1 MAKFTRLVM
10 PGNRSQ
16 IVIKSEGWQKMKR
29 EKLLAS
35 GAWLLMVSAIVAQSP
50 GDGGKVPSPLSP
62 YGQIGS
68 AVIKKEQGTNEKKDL
83 ELPAMEVDK
92 VAIGAIPREG
102 AAPLYPRFFLG
113 GEYLAWKLNNTT
125 VNPIVFN
132 VPEGLLQTSPT
143 TVSIDQFNDVSIASI
158 SNNSSLLLQSQAQL
172 SQNSIINYGMQSGMR
187 LSAGYYLEQDSGLS
201 VNGNFILVPKNSY
214 YLSSVTGLN
223 DFPILLQ
230 TGLNNSINFAI
241 ASNVVGEAPTI
252 VSQNYAI
259 ALSRQ
264 VNSSIFANASTYIAG
279 GELNVR
285 GRDFLIGDMNFSGLL
300 GFRYFQFKEAFDVSS
315 QYTIFKPNGVS
326 DLQTFNLVTV
336 PGTPF
341 TPERSTTIQLPS
353 SLNFPT
359 PINIQSASNDQIKVY
374 NHFIGPQIGIN
385 ADYHYNR
392 WSVMTGF
399 NLGIGVMHQVAKISS
414 NTAQTVVRETS
425 TQNAAGQITSTT
437 NTTTTNSNGGLL
449 FSPTDV
455 GQYSRNQFGLL
466 PEINAKLGFKATER
480 IKLTVGYDFLLLA
493 NVLRAPNQ
501 TQLIPYSNNLS
512 YTANNQT
519 QSANQTLQIPA
530 FQYNTSNLIINGV
543 TAGLQL
549 DF

>member
-1 MAKFTRLVM
+1 MHKNGKVYPACDAGKSK
-10 PGNRSQ
+10 PNSK
-16 IVIKSEGWQKMKR
+16 KSEGWQKMKR

-50 GDGGKVPSPLSP
+50 VDGGKVPSPLSP

-68 AVIKKEQGTNEKKDL
+68 AVIKKEQVTNEKKDL

-92 VAIGAIPREG
+92 VPIGAIPREG

-132 VPEGLLQTSPT
+132 VPEGLLQTAPT
-143 TVSIDQFNDVSIASI
+143 TISFDQNGDPQSIVSV

-172 SQNSIINYGMQSGMR
+172 SQNSIVDYGMQSGMR
-187 LSAGYYLEQDSGLS
+187 FSAGYYLEQDSGLS

-223 DFPILLQ
+223 DFPVLLE
-230 TGLNNSINFAI
+230 TGFNNSLNFTIPSNI
-241 ASNVVGEAPTI
+241 AGQAPTM
-252 VSQNYAI
+252 VTQNYAI
-259 ALSRQ
+259 VLSRQ
-264 VNSSIFANASTYIAG
+264 VDSSIFANASTYIAG

-315 QYTIFKPNGVS
+315 QYTIFRPNGVTDVQNINVNGDIVS
-326 DLQTFNLVTV
+326 A
-336 PGTPF
+336 P
-341 TPERSTTIQLPS
+341 IA
-353 SLNFPT
+353 LNFPT
-359 PINIQSASNDQIKVY
+359 PININSASNDQIKVY

-414 NTAQTVVRETS
+414 STTQTVKTETS

-437 NTTTTNSNGGLL
+437 NTSTTNSAGGLL
-449 FSPTDV
+449 FSPVDV

-501 TQLIPYSNNLS
+501 TQLIPYSNNLN

-530 FQYNTSNLIINGV
+530 FQYSTSNLIINGV
-543 TAGLQL
+543 TAGMQL

>member
-50 GDGGKVPSPLSP
+50 VDGGKVPSPLSP

-68 AVIKKEQGTNEKKDL
+68 AVIKKEQGTNEKKEL
-83 ELPAMEVDK
+83 ELPAMEVDVDK
-92 VAIGAIPREG
+92 VPLGAIPREG

-132 VPEGLLQTSPT
+132 VPEGLLQTAPT
-143 TVSIDQFNDVSIASI
+143 TISFDQINQVSIVSV

-172 SQNSIINYGMQSGMR
+172 SQNSIIDYGMQSGMR

-230 TGLNNSINFAI
+230 TGFNNALNFTIP
-241 ASNVVGEAPTI
+241 SNVVGEDPTM
-252 VSQNYAI
+252 VTQNYAI
-259 ALSRQ
+259 TLSRQ
-264 VNSSIFANASTYIAG
+264 VVSSIFANASTYIAG

-300 GFRYFQFKEAFDVSS
+300 GFRYFQFKEAFDVNS
-315 QYTIFKPNGVS
+315 QYKIFRPEGVNDNQNFNVNGV
-326 DLQTFNLVTV
+326 NLNV
-336 PGTPF
+336 P
-341 TPERSTTIQLPS
+341 IAI
-353 SLNFPT
+353 NY
-359 PINIQSASNDQIKVY
+359 PIPVDIKSVSNDQIKVY

-414 NTAQTVVRETS
+414 STTQTVTTETAYQ
-425 TQNAAGQITSTT
+425 TIPTPPKPTTSA
-437 NTTTTNSNGGLL
+437 GGLL

-501 TQLIPYSNNLS
+501 TQLIPYSNNLN

-530 FQYNTSNLIINGV
+530 FQYSTSNLIINGV
-543 TAGLQL
+543 TAGMQL

>member
-1 MAKFTRLVM
+1 MHKNGKVYPACDAGKSK
-10 PGNRSQ
+10 PNSK
-16 IVIKSEGWQKMKR
+16 KSEGWQKMKR

-50 GDGGKVPSPLSP
+50 VDGGKVPSPLSP

-83 ELPAMEVDK
+83 ELPAMEVDVDK
-92 VAIGAIPREG
+92 VPIGAIPREG

-132 VPEGLLQTSPT
+132 VPEGLLQTAPT
-143 TVSIDQFNDVSIASI
+143 TISFDQNGDPQSIVSV

-172 SQNSIINYGMQSGMR
+172 SQNSIVDYGMQSGMR
-187 LSAGYYLEQDSGLS
+187 FSAGYYLEQDSGLS

-223 DFPILLQ
+223 DFPVLLE
-230 TGLNNSINFAI
+230 TGFNNSLNFTIPSNI
-241 ASNVVGEAPTI
+241 AGQAPTM
-252 VSQNYAI
+252 VTQNYAI
-259 ALSRQ
+259 VLSRQ
-264 VNSSIFANASTYIAG
+264 VDSSIFANASTYIAG

-315 QYTIFKPNGVS
+315 QYTIFRPNGVTDVQNINVNGDIVS
-326 DLQTFNLVTV
+326 A
-336 PGTPF
+336 P
-341 TPERSTTIQLPS
+341 IA
-353 SLNFPT
+353 LNFPT
-359 PINIQSASNDQIKVY
+359 PININSASNDQIKVY

-414 NTAQTVVRETS
+414 STTQTVKTETS

-437 NTTTTNSNGGLL
+437 NTSITNSAGGLL

-501 TQLIPYSNNLS
+501 TQLIPYSNNLN

-530 FQYNTSNLIINGV
+530 FQYSTSNLIINGV
-543 TAGLQL
+543 TAGMQL

>member
-1 MAKFTRLVM
+1 
-10 PGNRSQ
+10 
-16 IVIKSEGWQKMKR
+16 MKR

-50 GDGGKVPSPLSP
+50 VDGGKVPSPLSP

-68 AVIKKEQGTNEKKDL
+68 AVIKKEQGTNEKKEL
-83 ELPAMEVDK
+83 ELPAMEVDVDK
-92 VAIGAIPREG
+92 VPLGAIPREG

-125 VNPIVFN
+125 LNPIVFN

-143 TVSIDQFNDVSIASI
+143 TISFDQTGALRSIASV

-172 SQNSIINYGMQSGMR
+172 SQNSIIDYGMQSGMR

-230 TGLNNSINFAI
+230 TGFNNSLNFTI
-241 ASNVVGEAPTI
+241 PSNVAGQAPTM
-252 VSQNYAI
+252 VTQNYAI
-259 ALSRQ
+259 TLSRQ
-264 VNSSIFANASTYIAG
+264 VDSSIFANASTYIAG

-300 GFRYFQFKEAFDVSS
+300 GFRYFQFKEAFDVNS
-315 QYTIFKPNGVS
+315 QYQIFRPFGINDIQNINVNG
-326 DLQTFNLVTV
+326 LNL
-336 PGTPF
+336 
-341 TPERSTTIQLPS
+341 SA
-353 SLNFPT
+353 
-359 PINIQSASNDQIKVY
+359 PIAIGYPIPIDIQSSSNDQIKVY

-399 NLGIGVMHQVAKISS
+399 NLGIGVMHQVVKISS
-414 NTAQTVVRETS
+414 NTKQTVVTETANQNGSSEKS
-425 TQNAAGQITSTT
+425 TSI
-437 NTTTTNSNGGLL
+437 TNSAGGLL

-530 FQYNTSNLIINGV
+530 FQYSTSNLIINGV
-543 TAGLQL
+543 TAGMQL

>member
-1 MAKFTRLVM
+1 MHKNGKVYPACDAGKSK
-10 PGNRSQ
+10 PNSK
-16 IVIKSEGWQKMKR
+16 KSEGWQKMKR

-50 GDGGKVPSPLSP
+50 VDGGKVPSPLSP

-68 AVIKKEQGTNEKKDL
+68 AVIKKEQVTNEKKDL

-92 VAIGAIPREG
+92 VPIGAIPREG

-132 VPEGLLQTSPT
+132 VPEGLLQTAPT
-143 TVSIDQFNDVSIASI
+143 TISFDQNGGPQSIVSV

-172 SQNSIINYGMQSGMR
+172 SQNSIVDYGMQSGMR
-187 LSAGYYLEQDSGLS
+187 FSAGYYLEQDSGLS

-223 DFPILLQ
+223 DFPVLLE
-230 TGLNNSINFAI
+230 TGFNNSLNFTIPSNI
-241 ASNVVGEAPTI
+241 AGQAPTM
-252 VSQNYAI
+252 VTQNYAI
-259 ALSRQ
+259 VLSRQ
-264 VNSSIFANASTYIAG
+264 VDSSIFANASTYIAG

-285 GRDFLIGDMNFSGLL
+285 GKDFLIGDMNFSGLL

-315 QYTIFKPNGVS
+315 QYTIFRPNGVTDVQNINVNGNVVS
-326 DLQTFNLVTV
+326 A
-336 PGTPF
+336 P
-341 TPERSTTIQLPS
+341 IA
-353 SLNFPT
+353 LNYPT
-359 PINIQSASNDQIKVY
+359 PININSASNDQIKVY

-414 NTAQTVVRETS
+414 STTQTVKTETS

-437 NTTTTNSNGGLL
+437 NTSTTNSAGGLL
-449 FSPTDV
+449 FSPVDV

-501 TQLIPYSNNLS
+501 TQLIPYSNNLN

-530 FQYNTSNLIINGV
+530 FQYSTSNLIINGV

>member
-10 PGNRSQ
+10 PGNGSQ

-50 GDGGKVPSPLSP
+50 VDGGKVPSPLSP

-83 ELPAMEVDK
+83 ELPAMEVDVDK
-92 VAIGAIPREG
+92 VPIGAIPREG

-132 VPEGLLQTSPT
+132 VPEGLLQTAPT
-143 TVSIDQFNDVSIASI
+143 TISFDQNGDPQSIVSV

-172 SQNSIINYGMQSGMR
+172 SQNSIVDYGMQSGMR
-187 LSAGYYLEQDSGLS
+187 FSAGYYLEQDSGLS

-223 DFPILLQ
+223 DFPVLLE
-230 TGLNNSINFAI
+230 TGFNNSLNFTIPSNI
-241 ASNVVGEAPTI
+241 AGQAPTM
-252 VSQNYAI
+252 VTQNYAI
-259 ALSRQ
+259 VLSRQ
-264 VNSSIFANASTYIAG
+264 VDSSIFANASTYIAG

-315 QYTIFKPNGVS
+315 QYTIFRPNGVTDVQNINVNGDIVS
-326 DLQTFNLVTV
+326 A
-336 PGTPF
+336 P
-341 TPERSTTIQLPS
+341 IA
-353 SLNFPT
+353 LNFPT
-359 PINIQSASNDQIKVY
+359 PININSASNDQIKVY

-414 NTAQTVVRETS
+414 STTQTVVRETS

-437 NTTTTNSNGGLL
+437 NTSTTNSNGGLL

-501 TQLIPYSNNLS
+501 TQLIPYSNNLN

-530 FQYNTSNLIINGV
+530 FQYSTSNLIINGV
-543 TAGLQL
+543 TAGMQL

>member
-50 GDGGKVPSPLSP
+50 VDGGKVPSPLSP

-68 AVIKKEQGTNEKKDL
+68 AVIKKEQVTNEKKDL

-92 VAIGAIPREG
+92 VPIGAIPREG

-132 VPEGLLQTSPT
+132 VPEGLLQTAPT
-143 TVSIDQFNDVSIASI
+143 TISFDQNGGPQSIVSV

-172 SQNSIINYGMQSGMR
+172 SQNSIVDYGMQSGMR
-187 LSAGYYLEQDSGLS
+187 FSAGYYLEQDSGLS

-223 DFPILLQ
+223 DFPVLLE
-230 TGLNNSINFAI
+230 TGFNNSLNFTIPSNI
-241 ASNVVGEAPTI
+241 AGQAPTM
-252 VSQNYAI
+252 VTQNYAI
-259 ALSRQ
+259 VLSRQ
-264 VNSSIFANASTYIAG
+264 VDSSIFANASTYIAG

-285 GRDFLIGDMNFSGLL
+285 GKDFLIGDMNFSGLL

-315 QYTIFKPNGVS
+315 QYTIFRPNGVTDVQNINVNGNVVS
-326 DLQTFNLVTV
+326 A
-336 PGTPF
+336 P
-341 TPERSTTIQLPS
+341 IA
-353 SLNFPT
+353 LNYPT
-359 PINIQSASNDQIKVY
+359 PININSASNDQIKVY

-414 NTAQTVVRETS
+414 STTQTVKTETS

-437 NTTTTNSNGGLL
+437 NTSTTNSAGGLL
-449 FSPTDV
+449 FSPVDV

-501 TQLIPYSNNLS
+501 TQLIPYSNNLN

-530 FQYNTSNLIINGV
+530 FQYSTSNLIINGV

>member
-1 MAKFTRLVM
+1 MHKNGKVYPACDAGKSK
-10 PGNRSQ
+10 PNSK
-16 IVIKSEGWQKMKR
+16 KSEGWQKMKR

-50 GDGGKVPSPLSP
+50 VDGGKVPSPLSP

-83 ELPAMEVDK
+83 ELPAMEVDVDK
-92 VAIGAIPREG
+92 VPIGAIPREG

-132 VPEGLLQTSPT
+132 VPEGLLQTAPT
-143 TVSIDQFNDVSIASI
+143 TISFDQNGDPQSIVSV

-172 SQNSIINYGMQSGMR
+172 SQNSIVDYGMQSGMR

-201 VNGNFILVPKNSY
+201 VNGNFILLPKNSY

-223 DFPILLQ
+223 DFPVLLE
-230 TGLNNSINFAI
+230 TGFNNSLNFTIPSNI
-241 ASNVVGEAPTI
+241 AGQAPTM
-252 VSQNYAI
+252 VTQNYAI
-259 ALSRQ
+259 VLSRQ
-264 VNSSIFANASTYIAG
+264 VDSSIFANASTYIAG

-315 QYTIFKPNGVS
+315 QYTIFRPNGVTDVQNINVNGDIVS
-326 DLQTFNLVTV
+326 A
-336 PGTPF
+336 P
-341 TPERSTTIQLPS
+341 IA
-353 SLNFPT
+353 LNFPT
-359 PINIQSASNDQIKVY
+359 PININSASNDQIKVY

-414 NTAQTVVRETS
+414 STTQTVKTETS
-425 TQNAAGQITSTT
+425 TQNPAGQITSTT
-437 NTTTTNSNGGLL
+437 NTSTTNSAGGLL

-501 TQLIPYSNNLS
+501 TQLIPYSNNLN

-530 FQYNTSNLIINGV
+530 FQSSTSNLIINGV
-543 TAGLQL
+543 TAGMQL

>member
-1 MAKFTRLVM
+1 MHKNGKVYPACDAGKSK
-10 PGNRSQ
+10 PNSK
-16 IVIKSEGWQKMKR
+16 KSEGWQKMKR

-50 GDGGKVPSPLSP
+50 VDGGKVPSPLSP

-68 AVIKKEQGTNEKKDL
+68 AVIKKEQVTNEKKDL

-92 VAIGAIPREG
+92 VPIGAIPREG

-132 VPEGLLQTSPT
+132 VPEGLLQTAPT
-143 TVSIDQFNDVSIASI
+143 TISFDQNGDPQSIVSV

-172 SQNSIINYGMQSGMR
+172 SQNSIVDYGMQSGMR
-187 LSAGYYLEQDSGLS
+187 FSAGYYLEQDSGLS

-223 DFPILLQ
+223 DFPVLLE
-230 TGLNNSINFAI
+230 TGFNNSLNFTIPSNI
-241 ASNVVGEAPTI
+241 AGQAPTM
-252 VSQNYAI
+252 VTQNYAI
-259 ALSRQ
+259 VLSRQ
-264 VNSSIFANASTYIAG
+264 VDSSIFANASTYIAG

-315 QYTIFKPNGVS
+315 QYTIFRPNGVTDVQNINVNGDIVS
-326 DLQTFNLVTV
+326 A
-336 PGTPF
+336 P
-341 TPERSTTIQLPS
+341 IA
-353 SLNFPT
+353 LNFPT
-359 PINIQSASNDQIKVY
+359 PININSASNDQIKVY

-414 NTAQTVVRETS
+414 NTTQTVKTETS

-437 NTTTTNSNGGLL
+437 NTSTTNSAGGLL
-449 FSPTDV
+449 FSPVDV

-501 TQLIPYSNNLS
+501 TQLIPYSNNLN

-530 FQYNTSNLIINGV
+530 FQYSTSNLIINGV
-543 TAGLQL
+543 TAGMQL

>member
-1 MAKFTRLVM
+1 MHKNGKVYPACDAGKSK
-10 PGNRSQ
+10 PNSK
-16 IVIKSEGWQKMKR
+16 KSEGWQKMKR

-50 GDGGKVPSPLSP
+50 VDGGKVPSPLSP

-83 ELPAMEVDK
+83 ELPAMEVDVGK
-92 VAIGAIPREG
+92 VPIGAIPREG

-132 VPEGLLQTSPT
+132 VPEGLLQTAPT
-143 TVSIDQFNDVSIASI
+143 TISFDQNGDPQSIVSV

-172 SQNSIINYGMQSGMR
+172 SQNSIVDYGMQSGMR
-187 LSAGYYLEQDSGLS
+187 FSAGYYLEQDSGLS

-223 DFPILLQ
+223 DFPVLLE
-230 TGLNNSINFAI
+230 TGFNNSLNFTIPSNI
-241 ASNVVGEAPTI
+241 AGQAPTM
-252 VSQNYAI
+252 VTQNYAI
-259 ALSRQ
+259 VLSRQ
-264 VNSSIFANASTYIAG
+264 VDSSIFANASTYIAG

-315 QYTIFKPNGVS
+315 QYTIFRPNGVTDVQNINVNGDIVS
-326 DLQTFNLVTV
+326 A
-336 PGTPF
+336 P
-341 TPERSTTIQLPS
+341 IA
-353 SLNFPT
+353 LNFPT
-359 PINIQSASNDQIKVY
+359 PININSASNDQIKVY

-414 NTAQTVVRETS
+414 STTQTVKTETS

-437 NTTTTNSNGGLL
+437 NTSTTNSAGGLL
-449 FSPTDV
+449 FSPVDV

-501 TQLIPYSNNLS
+501 TQLIPYSNNLN

-530 FQYNTSNLIINGV
+530 FQYSTSNLIINGV
-543 TAGLQL
+543 TAGMQL

>member
-1 MAKFTRLVM
+1 
-10 PGNRSQ
+10 
-16 IVIKSEGWQKMKR
+16 MKR

-68 AVIKKEQGTNEKKDL
+68 AVNKKEQVTNEKKDL

-92 VAIGAIPREG
+92 VPIGAIPREE

-132 VPEGLLQTSPT
+132 VPEGSLQTAPT
-143 TVSIDQFNDVSIASI
+143 TISFGQDGALRSIVSV

-172 SQNSIINYGMQSGMR
+172 SQNSIVDYGMQSGMR

-223 DFPILLQ
+223 DFPVLLE
-230 TGLNNSINFAI
+230 TGFNNSLNFTIPSNI
-241 ASNVVGEAPTI
+241 AGQAPTM
-252 VSQNYAI
+252 VTQNYAI
-259 ALSRQ
+259 VLSRQ
-264 VNSSIFANASTYIAG
+264 VDSSIFANASTYIAG

-315 QYTIFKPNGVS
+315 QYTIFRPNGVTDVQNINVNGNVVS
-326 DLQTFNLVTV
+326 A
-336 PGTPF
+336 P
-341 TPERSTTIQLPS
+341 IA
-353 SLNFPT
+353 LNYPT
-359 PINIQSASNDQIKVY
+359 PININSASNDQIKVY

-414 NTAQTVVRETS
+414 STTQTVKTETS

-437 NTTTTNSNGGLL
+437 NTSTTNSAGGLL
-449 FSPTDV
+449 FSPVDV

-501 TQLIPYSNNLS
+501 TQLIPYSNNLN

-530 FQYNTSNLIINGV
+530 FQYSTSNLIINGV

>member
-1 MAKFTRLVM
+1 MHKNGKVYPACDAGKSK
-10 PGNRSQ
+10 PNSK
-16 IVIKSEGWQKMKR
+16 KSEGWQKMKR

-50 GDGGKVPSPLSP
+50 VDGGKVPSPLSP

-68 AVIKKEQGTNEKKDL
+68 AVIKKEQVTNEKKDL

-92 VAIGAIPREG
+92 VPIGAIPREG

-132 VPEGLLQTSPT
+132 VPEGLLQTAPT
-143 TVSIDQFNDVSIASI
+143 TISFDQNGDPQSIVSV

-172 SQNSIINYGMQSGMR
+172 SQNSIVDYGMQSGMR
-187 LSAGYYLEQDSGLS
+187 FSAGYYLEQDSGLS

-223 DFPILLQ
+223 DFPVLLE
-230 TGLNNSINFAI
+230 TGFNNSLNFTIPSNI
-241 ASNVVGEAPTI
+241 AGQAPTM
-252 VSQNYAI
+252 VTQNYAI
-259 ALSRQ
+259 VLSRQ
-264 VNSSIFANASTYIAG
+264 VDSSIFANASTYIAG

-300 GFRYFQFKEAFDVSS
+300 GFRYFQFKEAFNVSS
-315 QYTIFKPNGVS
+315 QYTIFRPNGVTDVQNINVNVDIVS
-326 DLQTFNLVTV
+326 A
-336 PGTPF
+336 P
-341 TPERSTTIQLPS
+341 IA
-353 SLNFPT
+353 LNFPT
-359 PINIQSASNDQIKVY
+359 PININSASNDQIKVY

-414 NTAQTVVRETS
+414 STTQTVKTETS

-437 NTTTTNSNGGLL
+437 NTSTTNSAGGLL
-449 FSPTDV
+449 FSPVDV

-501 TQLIPYSNNLS
+501 TQLIPYSNNLN

-530 FQYNTSNLIINGV
+530 FQYSTSNLIINGV
-543 TAGLQL
+543 TAGMQL

>member
-1 MAKFTRLVM
+1 
-10 PGNRSQ
+10 
-16 IVIKSEGWQKMKR
+16 MKR

-50 GDGGKVPSPLSP
+50 VDGGKVPSPLSP

-83 ELPAMEVDK
+83 ELPAMEVDVDK
-92 VAIGAIPREG
+92 VPIGAIPREG

-125 VNPIVFN
+125 LNPIVFN
-132 VPEGLLQTSPT
+132 VPEGLLQTAPT
-143 TVSIDQFNDVSIASI
+143 TITFNQNGVVSSNVSV

-172 SQNSIINYGMQSGMR
+172 SQNGVIDYGMQSGMR

-201 VNGNFILVPKNSY
+201 INGNFILVPKNSY

-230 TGLNNSINFAI
+230 TGFQNTLNFVIPAV
-241 ASNVVGEAPTI
+241 VVGDSPTLTTED
-252 VSQNYAI
+252 YAI
-259 ALSRQ
+259 VLSRQ
-264 VNSSIFANASTYIAG
+264 VDSSIFANASTYIAG

-315 QYTIFKPNGVS
+315 QYTIFRPNGVTDVQNINVNGDIVS
-326 DLQTFNLVTV
+326 A
-336 PGTPF
+336 P
-341 TPERSTTIQLPS
+341 IA
-353 SLNFPT
+353 LNFPT
-359 PINIQSASNDQIKVY
+359 PININSASNDQIKVY

-399 NLGIGVMHQVAKISS
+399 NLGIGVMHQVANISS
-414 NTAQTVVRETS
+414 STTQTVKTETS

-437 NTTTTNSNGGLL
+437 NTSTTNSAGGLL

-501 TQLIPYSNNLS
+501 TQLIPYSNNLN

-530 FQYNTSNLIINGV
+530 FQYSTSNLIINGV
-543 TAGLQL
+543 TAGMQL

>member
-1 MAKFTRLVM
+1 
-10 PGNRSQ
+10 
-16 IVIKSEGWQKMKR
+16 MKR

-50 GDGGKVPSPLSP
+50 VDGGKVPSPLSP

-68 AVIKKEQGTNEKKDL
+68 AVIKKEQVPNEKKDL
-83 ELPAMEVDK
+83 ELPAMEVDVDK
-92 VAIGAIPREG
+92 VPIGAIPREG

-125 VNPIVFN
+125 LNPIVFN

-143 TVSIDQFNDVSIASI
+143 TITFNQNGVVSSNVSV

-172 SQNSIINYGMQSGMR
+172 SQNGIIDYGMQSGMR

-230 TGLNNSINFAI
+230 TGFQNTLNFVIPAV
-241 ASNVVGEAPTI
+241 VVGDAPTL
-252 VSQNYAI
+252 STQDYAI
-259 ALSRQ
+259 VLSRQ
-264 VNSSIFANASTYIAG
+264 VDSSIFANASTYIAG
-279 GELNVR
+279 GELNVK

-300 GFRYFQFKEAFDVSS
+300 GFRYFQFKEALDVSS
-315 QYTIFKPNGVS
+315 QYTIFRPNGVT
-326 DLQTFNLVTV
+326 DTQTFTLGN
-336 PGTPF
+336 GTGV
-341 TPERSTTIQLPS
+341 STTQQVPI

-399 NLGIGVMHQVAKISS
+399 NLGIGVMHQVAKITS
-414 NTAQTVVRETS
+414 NTTQTVVRETS

-501 TQLIPYSNNLS
+501 TQLIPYSNNLN

-543 TAGLQL
+543 TAGMQL

>member
-1 MAKFTRLVM
+1 MHKNGKVYPACDAGKSK
-10 PGNRSQ
+10 PNSK
-16 IVIKSEGWQKMKR
+16 KSEGWQKMKR

-50 GDGGKVPSPLSP
+50 VDGGKVPSPLSP

-68 AVIKKEQGTNEKKDL
+68 AVIKKEQVTNEKKDL

-92 VAIGAIPREG
+92 VPIGAIPREG

-132 VPEGLLQTSPT
+132 VPEGLLQTAPT
-143 TVSIDQFNDVSIASI
+143 TISFDQNGDPQSIVSV

-172 SQNSIINYGMQSGMR
+172 SQNSIVDYGMQSGMR
-187 LSAGYYLEQDSGLS
+187 FSAGYYLEQDSGLS

-223 DFPILLQ
+223 DFPVLLE
-230 TGLNNSINFAI
+230 TGFNNSLNFTIPSNI
-241 ASNVVGEAPTI
+241 AGQAPTM
-252 VSQNYAI
+252 VTQNYAI
-259 ALSRQ
+259 VLSRQ
-264 VNSSIFANASTYIAG
+264 VDSSIFANASTYIAG

-315 QYTIFKPNGVS
+315 QYTIFRPNGVTDVQNINVNVDIVS
-326 DLQTFNLVTV
+326 A
-336 PGTPF
+336 P
-341 TPERSTTIQLPS
+341 IA
-353 SLNFPT
+353 LNFPT
-359 PINIQSASNDQIKVY
+359 PININSASNDQIKVY

-414 NTAQTVVRETS
+414 STTQTVKTETS

-437 NTTTTNSNGGLL
+437 NTSTTNSAGGLL
-449 FSPTDV
+449 FSPVDV

-501 TQLIPYSNNLS
+501 TQLIPYSNNLN

-530 FQYNTSNLIINGV
+530 FQYSTSNLIINGV
-543 TAGLQL
+543 TAGMQL

>member
-1 MAKFTRLVM
+1 MHKNGKVYPACDTGKSKPNSKT
-10 PGNRSQ
+10 
-16 IVIKSEGWQKMKR
+16 SEGWQKMKR

-50 GDGGKVPSPLSP
+50 VDGGKVPSPLSP

-68 AVIKKEQGTNEKKDL
+68 AVIKKEQVTNEKKDL

-92 VAIGAIPREG
+92 VPIGAIPREG

-132 VPEGLLQTSPT
+132 VPEGLLQTAPT
-143 TVSIDQFNDVSIASI
+143 TISFDQNGDPQSIVSV

-172 SQNSIINYGMQSGMR
+172 SQNSIVDYGMQSGMR
-187 LSAGYYLEQDSGLS
+187 FSAGYYLEQDSGLS

-223 DFPILLQ
+223 DFPVLLE
-230 TGLNNSINFAI
+230 TGFNNSLNFTIPSNI
-241 ASNVVGEAPTI
+241 AGQAPTM
-252 VSQNYAI
+252 VTQNYAI
-259 ALSRQ
+259 VLSRQ
-264 VNSSIFANASTYIAG
+264 VDSSIFANASTYIAG

-315 QYTIFKPNGVS
+315 QYTIFRPNGVTDVQNINVNGDIVS
-326 DLQTFNLVTV
+326 A
-336 PGTPF
+336 P
-341 TPERSTTIQLPS
+341 IA
-353 SLNFPT
+353 LNFPT
-359 PINIQSASNDQIKVY
+359 PININSASNDQIKVY

-414 NTAQTVVRETS
+414 STTQTVKTETS

-437 NTTTTNSNGGLL
+437 NTSTTNSAGGLL
-449 FSPTDV
+449 FSPVDV

-501 TQLIPYSNNLS
+501 TQLIPYSNNLN

-530 FQYNTSNLIINGV
+530 FQYSTSNLIINGV
-543 TAGLQL
+543 TAGMQL

>member
-1 MAKFTRLVM
+1 MHKNGKVYPACDAGKSK
-10 PGNRSQ
+10 PNSK
-16 IVIKSEGWQKMKR
+16 KSEGWQKMKR

-50 GDGGKVPSPLSP
+50 VDGGKVPSPLSP

-83 ELPAMEVDK
+83 ELPAMEVDVDK
-92 VAIGAIPREG
+92 VPIGAIPREG

-125 VNPIVFN
+125 LNPIVFN
-132 VPEGLLQTSPT
+132 VPEGFLQTAPT
-143 TVSIDQFNDVSIASI
+143 TITFNQNGVVSSNVSV

-172 SQNSIINYGMQSGMR
+172 SQNGVIDYGMQSGMR

-201 VNGNFILVPKNSY
+201 INGNFILVPKNSY

-230 TGLNNSINFAI
+230 TGFQNTLNFVIPAV
-241 ASNVVGEAPTI
+241 VVGDSPTLTTED
-252 VSQNYAI
+252 YAI
-259 ALSRQ
+259 VLSRQ
-264 VNSSIFANASTYIAG
+264 VDSSIFANASTYIAG

-300 GFRYFQFKEAFDVSS
+300 GFRYFQFKEALDVSS
-315 QYTIFKPNGVS
+315 QYTIFRPNGVTDVQNINVNGDIVS
-326 DLQTFNLVTV
+326 A
-336 PGTPF
+336 P
-341 TPERSTTIQLPS
+341 IA
-353 SLNFPT
+353 LNFPT
-359 PINIQSASNDQIKVY
+359 PININSASNDQIKVY

-414 NTAQTVVRETS
+414 NTTQTVKTETS

-437 NTTTTNSNGGLL
+437 NTSTTNSAGGLL
-449 FSPTDV
+449 FSPVDV

-501 TQLIPYSNNLS
+501 TQLIPYSNNLN

-530 FQYNTSNLIINGV
+530 FQYSTSNLIINGV
-543 TAGLQL
+543 TAGMQL